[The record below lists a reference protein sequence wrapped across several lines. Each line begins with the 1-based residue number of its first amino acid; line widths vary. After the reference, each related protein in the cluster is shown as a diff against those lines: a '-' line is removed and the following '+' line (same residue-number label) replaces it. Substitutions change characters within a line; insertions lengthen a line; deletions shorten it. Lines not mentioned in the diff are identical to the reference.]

1 MAVIFYIIRI
11 GKELPWNIASL
22 ILNRF
27 SIIKIFMNCPKQ
39 SRYIFCRPAAVVN
52 TILPLSSFGK
62 TASGFL
68 NLTAAVPGVLSLL
81 IPS

>member
-1 MAVIFYIIRI
+1 MYKVE
-11 GKELPWNIASL
+11 ELPWNIISL

-62 TASGFL
+62 TASGFR
-68 NLTAAVPGVLSLL
+68 NLKAAVPGVLSMLT
-81 IPS
+81 PS